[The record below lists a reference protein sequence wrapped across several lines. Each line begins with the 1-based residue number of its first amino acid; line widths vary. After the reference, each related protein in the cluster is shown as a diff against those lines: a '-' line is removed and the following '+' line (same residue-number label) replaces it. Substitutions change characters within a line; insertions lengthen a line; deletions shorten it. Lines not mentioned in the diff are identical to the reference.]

1 MTTLA
6 RDEPLTA
13 DVTGVVSGGVS
24 AEERLAEV
32 APMVRRMC
40 VARLGPWD
48 GEDAAQEVLLRVWQ
62 LQQRPDYDGSPV
74 FGWAAANAR
83 FEALNTFKSPA
94 RRAVPMGDLGE
105 RYWADPAAGPEEQAE
120 RREAAR
126 AAEAQVRELLPRLS
140 MRERQVLL
148 VSNFGM
154 RSNAETG
161 ERLGMTRAAVSVA
174 KQNAIARMRE
184 LVGVTAAGMRA
195 ARQAEAYQAVKARQ
209 DAARA
214 AGPAA
219 ELVGSWPRGVPLPGE
234 VHDAGR
240 AAARAGWSTERL
252 IGEFGVGA
260 ATVHQWRSAA
270 DLREATADTD
280 QTAGSALSEEALSKL
295 VERAHEARTAA
306 VERATAAEVRATERV
321 PLPVAGP
328 AMRWPE
334 EVHQAGRAAVRE
346 GWSNHDLVRELGVS
360 TDLVTRWRR
369 AIAADS
375 AMAEPS
381 SGQEPTA
388 ELMERAHQAVAEM
401 SRRHDEVEACARE
414 FGGTP
419 RGRGQA
425 VPEHVVARAREA
437 ARSGWTP
444 GDLER
449 GFGLSR
455 TTARRWIREE
465 TQVRDDHQV
474 RDDRTDVARADGAQT
489 PHVGSGREGWD
500 DGRRGEDPL
509 SVARRAVAELPSP
522 QDARA
527 AVAEPEQLH
536 RTSAHDTDADQ
547 DVEHDDD
554 ARVVSAA

>member
-6 RDEPLTA
+6 RDELLA
-13 DVTGVVSGGVS
+13 GDVPGVAVGAVS

-83 FEALNTFKSPA
+83 FEALSSFRSPA
-94 RRAVPMGDLGE
+94 RRMVPAGDLGE
-105 RYWADPAAGPEEQAE
+105 RHWADPSAGPEERAE

-126 AAEAQVRELLPRLS
+126 AAQAQVRELLPRLS

-148 VSNFGM
+148 VSEFGM

-161 ERLGMTRAAVSVA
+161 DRLGMSRAAVSVA
-174 KQNAIARMRE
+174 KQNAIGRMRE
-184 LVGVTAAGMRA
+184 LVGVTAAGTRA
-195 ARQAEAYQAVKARQ
+195 ARQAEAYQAVKARR

-214 AGPAA
+214 VGPVA

-234 VHDAGR
+234 VHDAGQ
-240 AAARAGWSTERL
+240 AAAGFGWSTERL
-252 IGEFGVGA
+252 IGEFGVSA
-260 ATVHQWRSAA
+260 ETVRQWR
-270 DLREATADTD
+270 
-280 QTAGSALSEEALSKL
+280 AGQPAESALSEEALSKL
-295 VERAHEARTAA
+295 VGRAHEARTAA
-306 VERATAAEVRATERV
+306 VERAAAAEVRATERG
-321 PLPVAGP
+321 PLPVAGS

-369 AIAADS
+369 ATAADS
-375 AMAEPS
+375 TTTEPS
-381 SGQEPTA
+381 SGQVLTA
-388 ELMERAHQAVAEM
+388 ELMQRAHRAVAEV
-401 SRRHDEVEACARE
+401 SRRQEEVQACARE

-465 TQVRDDHQV
+465 TQARDDH
-474 RDDRTDVARADGAQT
+474 RPGGDRIDVARADSAQK
-489 PHVGSGREGWD
+489 PREGSRRED
-500 DGRRGEDPL
+500 SGGAGGGRGKDPL

-536 RTSAHDTDADQ
+536 RTPAHGTDADQ
-547 DVEHDDD
+547 DVEQDD